1 MMHKQSLILALAV
14 GTTLAAADARAAN
27 SAGVDT
33 SEWKCESC
41 PFQTG
46 YEADAEL
53 GALYVDD
60 DSAKFGEYNG
70 LDEKGGYADIS
81 ANGSGRSESGTYYGY
96 DLVDLGLD
104 TREAEVVFG
113 REGTIEGSLRYDE
126 LPHRVWDTT
135 VTPFSQSGSDSLV
148 LPSDWVRASGTAG
161 MSALGRSLAPVDIG
175 RDRTTYGAG
184 LAYLLGTQFEFY
196 ADYDRQEIEGN
207 RLAPGAFLLQAFQY
221 PEPVDATHDQ
231 VEVGAIYRFAQGF
244 TRVSWYL
251 SDYDNA
257 LSGVTFDNPYTPG
270 APDTTQGRKAL
281 APDSKAYL
289 IALDGNFLLPWWKGV
304 LSYRVAD
311 GKTTQDQGFLPFSTS
326 AALNGGLALPRSS
339 LDGELRNRHYRASL
353 SLQPH
358 PRLRIRGGYRY
369 DERDDRTAAFSS
381 GFVEMDS
388 AEVTV
393 PASAVR
399 YDYERT
405 RFDGLGELRI
415 LDWLHVAV
423 GGETDQVK
431 RTNQASKETQEERA
445 YGRVRLRLPGSLE
458 FSAAGGQS
466 RIDAGE
472 YTVRPVVP
480 PENPLLRKYNQ
491 TDRDRDFAEGRLSWS
506 PWKLSLVMQA
516 DYASDDYR
524 RSTYGLLS
532 GRDERY
538 AGTISW
544 AVTDAVTTYLTGSY
558 QKMTTEQAGEEVF
571 PSAPSRN
578 WTVSHQDE
586 FTTAGGGLLW
596 RDILGKL
603 DLSVDYTFAR
613 SKGLI
618 DTTAVPASAGSG
630 PFPQLDTEMD
640 SVRLRASYDV
650 SDRLTVAAAW
660 TWEEY
665 DTSDWQIEGVQPATI
680 RNVLSMSPDPYR
692 YDINVIGLSFSYH
705 FGGRVTDEE

>member
-1 MMHKQSLILALAV
+1 MFRKQSLMLAAAV
-14 GTTLAAADARAAN
+14 GTTLAAAGAQAAN
-27 SAGVDT
+27 PAGVDT
-33 SEWKCESC
+33 SEWECESC
-41 PFQTG
+41 PFQTD
-46 YEADAEL
+46 YEVDVEA
-53 GALYVDD
+53 GGLYVDQ
-60 DSAKFGEYNG
+60 DSAAFGRYNG
-70 LDEKGGYADIS
+70 LDEKGGYADVS
-81 ANGSGRSESGTYYGY
+81 ASGSSRSESGTYYSY
-96 DLVDLGLD
+96 DLIDLGLD
-104 TREAEVVFG
+104 TREAEITVG
-113 REGTIEGSLRYDE
+113 REGVIEGSLYYDE
-126 LPHRVWDTT
+126 LPYRVWDTT
-135 VTPFSQSGSDSLV
+135 VTPFESTGTDTLA
-148 LPSDWVRASGTAG
+148 LPADWVRAAGTSGMTAID
-161 MSALGRSLAPVDIG
+161 RSLSPVKIA

-196 ADYDRQEIEGN
+196 ADYRRQDIEGN
-207 RLAPGAFLLQAFQY
+207 RLAPGAFLIQSFQY

-251 SDYDNA
+251 SDFDNA
-257 LSGVTFDNPYTPG
+257 LSGVTFDNPYLPI
-270 APDTTQGRKAL
+270 APDTMQGRKAL
-281 APDSKAYL
+281 APDSKAWL
-289 IALDGNFLLPWWKGV
+289 VALDGNFLLPWWKGV

-311 GKTTQDQGFLPFSTS
+311 GKTTQDQAFLPFSTS
-326 AALNGGLALPRSS
+326 TALTGDLVLPRSS

-358 PRLRIRGGYRY
+358 PRLRLRGGYRY
-369 DERDDRTAAFSS
+369 DERDDRTPAFSS

-393 PASAVR
+393 PATAPR

-405 RFDGLGELRI
+405 RLDGVGELRI
-415 LDWLHVAV
+415 LDWLYVAA

-431 RTNQASKETQEERA
+431 RTSQASKETEEDRA
-445 YGRVRLRLPGSLE
+445 YGRIRVRLPGSLE
-458 FSAAGGQS
+458 FTAAGGKA
-466 RIDAGE
+466 RIDAGD
-472 YTVRPVVP
+472 YTISPGVP

-506 PWKLSLVMQA
+506 PWRLSIVMQG
-516 DYASDDYR
+516 DYASDEYR
-524 RSTYGLLS
+524 RSVYGLLS

-544 AVTDAVTTYLTGSY
+544 AATDAVTAYLTGSY
-558 QKMTTEQAGEEVF
+558 QKTTTKQAGAEVF
-571 PSAPSRN
+571 PSAPSRE
-578 WTVSHQDE
+578 WTVSHEDQ

-603 DLSVDYTFAR
+603 DLSLDYTFAR

-618 DTTAVPASAGSG
+618 ETGTSPAGAGD
-630 PFPQLDTEMD
+630 PFPQLDTELD

-650 SDRLTVAAAW
+650 SDRLTVAAVW

-692 YDINVIGLSFSYH
+692 YDVNVIGLSVSYH

>member
-14 GTTLAAADARAAN
+14 STTLAAADARAAN

-41 PFQTG
+41 PFQTK
-46 YEADAEL
+46 YEADAEV

-70 LDEKGGYADIS
+70 LDEKGGYADVS
-81 ANGSGRSESGTYYGY
+81 ANGSGRSESGTYYSY
-96 DLVDLGLD
+96 DLIDLGLD
-104 TREAEVVFG
+104 TREAEVVF
-113 REGTIEGSLRYDE
+113 RKEGVIEGSLRYDE

-135 VTPFSQSGSDSLV
+135 VTPFSPSGSDSLA
-148 LPSDWVRASGTAG
+148 LPAGWVRAGATTG
-161 MSALGRSLAPVDIG
+161 MSALGQSLAPVDIG
-175 RDRTTYGAG
+175 TDRTTYGAG
-184 LAYLLGTQFEFY
+184 VAYLLGTQFEFY

-207 RLAPGAFLLQAFQY
+207 RLASGAFLIQSLQYA
-221 PEPVDATHDQ
+221 EPVDATHDQ

-257 LSGVTFDNPYTPG
+257 LSGVTFDNPYTPL
-270 APDTTQGRKAL
+270 APDTAQGRKAL
-281 APDSKAYL
+281 GPDNKAYL

-304 LSYRVAD
+304 LSYRAAD
-311 GKTTQDQGFLPFSTS
+311 GKTTQDQAFLPFSTS
-326 AALNGGLALPRSS
+326 ATLSSGLTLPRAD
-339 LDGELRNRHYRASL
+339 LDGELRNTHYRASL

-358 PRLRIRGGYRY
+358 PRLRLRGGYRY
-369 DERDDRTAAFSS
+369 DERDDRTEPFSS
-381 GFVEMDS
+381 GYVEMD
-388 AEVTV
+388 TV
-393 PASAVR
+393 AVATPDTAVR

-405 RFDGLGELRI
+405 RLDGFGEVRI
-415 LDWLHVAV
+415 LDWLHVAA
-423 GGETDQVK
+423 GAESDDVK
-431 RTNQASKETQEERA
+431 RTNQASKKTEETRSW
-445 YGRVRLRLPGSLE
+445 GRLRMRPWGSLE
-458 FSAAGGQS
+458 FTVTGGESHIEAG
-466 RIDAGE
+466 D
-472 YTVRPVVP
+472 YVVNPVAP

-491 TDRDRDFAEGRLSWS
+491 TNRDRDFAEARLAWS
-506 PWKLSLVMQA
+506 PWKLSIALQGSYSYDA
-516 DYASDDYR
+516 YR
-524 RSTYGLLS
+524 LSELGLKS
-532 GRDERY
+532 GRDTLY
-538 AGTISW
+538 AGTVSW
-544 AVTDAVTTYLTGSY
+544 AVSDAVTAYLAGSY
-558 QKMTTEQAGEEVF
+558 QNMTTEQAGQEVF
-571 PSAPSRN
+571 PSSTRD
-578 WTVSHQDE
+578 WTVSHEDQ
-586 FTTAGGGLLW
+586 FTTVGGGLLW

-618 DTTAVPASAGSG
+618 DTGTSPAGAGG

-650 SDRLTVAAAW
+650 SDRLTIAAAW

-692 YDINVIGLSFSYH
+692 YDVNVIGLSVSYH

>member
-1 MMHKQSLILALAV
+1 MMRKQNLILPLAVAAALAS
-14 GTTLAAADARAAN
+14 ASSQAAN

-33 SEWKCESC
+33 SDWKCESC

-46 YEADAEL
+46 YEADAEV

-70 LDEKGGYADIS
+70 LDEKGGYADVS
-81 ANGSGRSESGTYYGY
+81 ASGSGRSESGSSYSYE
-96 DLVDLGLD
+96 LIDLGLD
-104 TREAEVVFG
+104 TREAKVGF
-113 REGTIEGSLRYDE
+113 RKEGVIEASLRYDE
-126 LPHRVWDTT
+126 LPHRLWDTT
-135 VTPFSQSGSDSLV
+135 VTPFSSSGGDSLV
-148 LPSDWVRASGTAG
+148 LPSDWVRAPGTSG

-184 LAYLLGTQFEFY
+184 LAYLFGTQFEFY

-207 RLAPGAFLLQAFQY
+207 RIAPAAFLTQAFQFA
-221 PEPVDATHDQ
+221 EPVDATHDQ
-231 VEVGAIYRFAQGF
+231 VEIGAIYRFAQGF
-244 TRVSWYL
+244 TRISWYL

-257 LSGVTFDNPYTPG
+257 LSGVTLDNPYTPI

-304 LSYRVAD
+304 LSYRAAD
-311 GKTTQDQGFLPFSTS
+311 GKTTQDQAFLPFSTS
-326 AALNGGLALPRSS
+326 ATLSNGLTLPRSS
-339 LDGELRNRHYRASL
+339 LDGELRNTHYRASL

-358 PRLRIRGGYRY
+358 ARLRVRGSYRY
-369 DERDDRTAAFSS
+369 DERDDRTDPFSS
-381 GFVEMDS
+381 GYVEGDS
-388 AEVTV
+388 ATV
-393 PASAVR
+393 LTPDTAIR

-405 RFDGLGELRI
+405 RYDGLAEVEVF
-415 LDWLHVAV
+415 DWLRVAA
-423 GGETDQVK
+423 GGEEDQVK
-431 RTNQASKETQEERA
+431 RTNQASKETTDTRGF
-445 YGRVRLRLPGSLE
+445 GRICVRPWGTLE
-458 FSAAGGQS
+458 FTATGGRS
-466 RIDAGE
+466 HIDAGD
-472 YTVRPVVP
+472 YTVSPVAP

-491 TDRDRDFAEGRLSWS
+491 TNRDRDFAEARLAWS
-506 PWKLSLVMQA
+506 PWQLAIALQGSYAFDEYRLSQL
-516 DYASDDYR
+516 
-524 RSTYGLLS
+524 GLKS
-532 GRDERY
+532 GRDYLY
-538 AGTISW
+538 AGTVSW
-544 AVTDAVTTYLTGSY
+544 AVNDKVTAYLSGSY
-558 QKMTTEQAGEEVF
+558 QNMTTEQAGEETSGSIQQ
-571 PSAPSRN
+571 P
-578 WTVSHQDE
+578 WTVSHEDQ

-596 RDILGKL
+596 RDIVGKL
-603 DLSVDYTFAR
+603 DLSADYTFAR

-618 DTTAVPASAGSG
+618 DTSAVPASAGSG

-692 YDINVIGLSFSYH
+692 YDVNVISLSFSYH